1 VIRDAFHRQG
11 PFVGSGG
18 HYSPGP
24 ATDTPPFGR
33 WADRSMALSRH
44 RGSSPDPS
52 RSLGKLA
59 GTPTLLSLAAPVD
72 GFTHRRSLRARSP
85 FTRSCRCFCS
95 AITELIRDQT
105 PPDDFCN
112 CVTTCGQPNQNDS
125 RVPRRDDGLDHLPF
139 LNPSRLLPCESGDE
153 RRAARRSLLKTP
165 VLVPPACASLPSRDT
180 SRSAPPPPVARRCIA
195 RINVHGSKDRVKDAS
210 RSACDDVSCLRP
222 VPTLEVA

>member
-1 VIRDAFHRQG
+1 
-11 PFVGSGG
+11 
-18 HYSPGP
+18 
-24 ATDTPPFGR
+24 
-33 WADRSMALSRH
+33 MALSRH
-44 RGSSPDPS
+44 PGSRPVLS
-52 RSLGKLA
+52 RSLGNQS
-59 GTPTLLSLAAPVD
+59 GTPTLLSLAVPDD

-85 FTRSCRCFCS
+85 FTRPCRCFCS

-112 CVTTCGQPNQNDS
+112 CVTTCGQPNLTTLVDLAGTMAS
-125 RVPRRDDGLDHLPF
+125 TTFLF

-153 RRAARRSLLKTP
+153 GRAARRPLLKTP

-180 SRSAPPPPVARRCIA
+180 SWSAPPPPVARRCIA

-210 RSACDDVSCLRP
+210 RSACDDVSCLRS

>member
-1 VIRDAFHRQG
+1 VAVTAPVPRPTHHLLGDG
-11 PFVGSGG
+11 PTARWHSRATVG
-18 HYSPGP
+18 
-24 ATDTPPFGR
+24 
-33 WADRSMALSRH
+33 LC
-44 RGSSPDPS
+44 PDPS
-52 RSLGKLA
+52 RSRGKLA

-72 GFTHRRSLRARSP
+72 GFIHRRSLRARSP

-112 CVTTCGQPNQNDS
+112 CVTTCGQPNLTTLLPSLGRWPRPPSFSDS
-125 RVPRRDDGLDHLPF
+125 P
-139 LNPSRLLPCESGDE
+139 RLLPCESGDE
-153 RRAARRSLLKTP
+153 RRAARRPLLKTP
-165 VLVPPACASLPSRDT
+165 VLVRPACASLPSRDT

-210 RSACDDVSCLRP
+210 RSACDDVSCLRS